1 MKLYT
6 ISEEYI
12 NYLKQFSENIKYNK
26 NESRPYVGIILEING
41 HNYFAPLGSPKPKHT
56 KMKESMDFIKIDNGQ
71 AGVINLNNMI
81 PVSLE
86 CVKQIDFSLY
96 DEKYVGLLKKQAIW
110 INKNSPKIKS
120 KTLKLYNFIVTR
132 ENTIFHKRSNDF
144 RLLEEKS
151 LEYFSKK

>member
-26 NESRPYVGIILEING
+26 NESRPYVGIVLEING
-41 HNYFAPLGSPKPKHT
+41 HNYFAPLGSPKPKHIN
-56 KMKESMDFIKIDNGQ
+56 MKESMDFIKIDNGQ

-86 CVKQIDFSLY
+86 YVKQIDFSLY

>member
-6 ISEEYI
+6 INEEYI

-41 HNYFAPLGSPKPKHT
+41 HNYFAPLGSPKPKHI

-86 CVKQIDFSLY
+86 YVKQIDFSLY

-120 KTLKLYNFIVTR
+120 KTLKLYN
-132 ENTIFHKRSNDF
+132 
-144 RLLEEKS
+144 LS
-151 LEYFSKK
+151 LIHI

>member
-41 HNYFAPLGSPKPKHT
+41 HNYFAPLGSPKPKHIN
-56 KMKESMDFIKIDNGQ
+56 MKESMDFIKIDNGQ

-86 CVKQIDFSLY
+86 YVKQIDFSLY
-96 DEKYVGLLKKQAIW
+96 DEKYVGLLKK
-110 INKNSPKIKS
+110 
-120 KTLKLYNFIVTR
+120 
-132 ENTIFHKRSNDF
+132 
-144 RLLEEKS
+144 
-151 LEYFSKK
+151 